1 MSPDEI
7 GVKRVIM
14 IADDLDVDYAVINSR
29 RKNRKGMPA
38 VWKRHARLNH
48 QHLSDNW
55 QIVEVEEDDLQNEGE
70 HVTSE
75 QGEEN
80 DDNDDGIL
88 LNIDKI
94 VQHLP
99 SELGTLHYIKCN
111 FYKFLFLR

>member
-29 RKNRKGMPA
+29 RKNRRGMPA

-48 QHLSDNW
+48 QHLSKNW
-55 QIVEVEEDDLQNEGE
+55 QIVEVEEDDPQIDDE
-70 HVTSE
+70 HWNTE
-75 QGEEN
+75 HKQEN
-80 DDNDDGIL
+80 DDNDDAIL
-88 LNIDKI
+88 ANIEEI

-99 SELGTLHYIKCN
+99 SEQGTLNYIKL
-111 FYKFLFLR
+111 K

>member
-29 RKNRKGMPA
+29 RKNRRGMPA

-55 QIVEVEEDDLQNEGE
+55 HIVEVEDDDPQVDEE
-70 HVTSE
+70 HLKGGE
-75 QGEEN
+75 QGQEN
-80 DDNDDGIL
+80 DDNDDAIL
-88 LNIDKI
+88 ANIEEI

-99 SELGTLHYIKCN
+99 SEEGTLKYIKRKLN
-111 FYKFLFLR
+111 

>member
-29 RKNRKGMPA
+29 RKNRRGTPA

-55 QIVEVEEDDLQNEGE
+55 HIVEVEEDDLQNDYDPLK
-70 HVTSE
+70 SE
-75 QGEEN
+75 VGEEN
-80 DDNDDGIL
+80 DENDDEIFG
-88 LNIDKI
+88 NVDEI

-99 SELGTLHYIKCN
+99 SEEGTLNYICCK
-111 FYKFLFLR
+111 LH